1 MKLKNTDIAILSL
14 IDVKRSHP
22 SKIARDLG
30 KNRRTIHRHL
40 TPLEDEGLVEGQYS
54 QDKGRPMIMKQ
65 YSLTSKGKQALKT
78 LKSQKISRE

>member
-14 IDVKRSHP
+14 IDIERCHP

-30 KNRRTIHRHL
+30 KDRRTIHRHL
-40 TPLEDEGLVEGQYS
+40 TPLESEGLVEGQYS

-65 YSLTSKGKQALKT
+65 YSLTSKGKHALKT
-78 LKSQKISRE
+78 VKQT